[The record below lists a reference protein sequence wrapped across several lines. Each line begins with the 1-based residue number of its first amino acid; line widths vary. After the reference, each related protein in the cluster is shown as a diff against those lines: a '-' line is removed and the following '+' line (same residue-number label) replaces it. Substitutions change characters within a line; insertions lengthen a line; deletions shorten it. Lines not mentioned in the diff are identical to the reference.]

1 MEIRELDTSALSD
14 IIQQE
19 RKYLREPRLCL
30 KSAEEDIIKCLK
42 SACSVGAFEDNQL
55 VAYCLAYHN
64 EYGLGIIEK
73 CFTNPSFRGR
83 GLQFDLLRRGVR
95 NLDKRGVRN
104 VLTMVSPHNHA
115 SYKNFRRC
123 GFGVSCGM
131 FCEGQ
136 ERIFLTLV
144 L

>member
-19 RKYLREPRLCL
+19 RKYLREPRL
-30 KSAEEDIIKCLK
+30 CLK

-83 GLQFDLLRRGVR
+83 GLQLDLLRRGVR

-115 SYKNFRRC
+115 SYINFRRC